1 METREFIRSL
11 PKAELHLHIEGTLEP
26 EMLVELA
33 RRNRVEIPFRSVEEV
48 RAAYEFTELQDFLD
62 IYFQGMN
69 VLREA
74 EDFEALTLAYMDRAA
89 ADGIVHVEIF
99 FDPQGHTQRGIPFAV
114 ATNGIL
120 SGLAEGGRRHGISS
134 RLILCFLRHLSEE
147 DGFATFREAE
157 PWFADGRIIGV
168 GLDSTERRNPPAKF
182 AGLFQAAHDA
192 GLKLVAHAGEE
203 GSAANVRDA
212 VDILKLDRIDHGNA
226 ALDDPALVER
236 LAAARMALTVC
247 PLSNVKLCV
256 VPDIVAHPL
265 KRMLDAGLCATVN
278 SDDPSYFGGYLGD
291 NFMAVTEALG
301 LTRADLVTLARN
313 SIEGSFLDAAQ
324 KAPHLARLDAVAT
337 SLRGA

>member
-11 PKAELHLHIEGTLEP
+11 PKAELHLHIEGSLEP

-62 IYFQGMN
+62 IYYRGMN

-74 EDFEALTLAYMDRAA
+74 EDFEALTLAYMDCAA
-89 ADGIVHVEIF
+89 ADGIVHVEVF
-99 FDPQGHTQRGIPFAV
+99 YDPQGHTARGIPFAA
-114 ATNGIL
+114 ATDGIL
-120 SGLAEGGRRHGISS
+120 AGLAEGGRKHGITS

-147 DGFATFREAE
+147 EGFKTFREAA

-168 GLDSTERRNPPAKF
+168 GLDSTERGNPPAKF
-182 AGLFQAAHDA
+182 ARLFQAARDA
-192 GLKLVAHAGEE
+192 GLKRVAHAGEE
-203 GSAANVRDA
+203 GTAANVRDA

-226 ALDDPALVER
+226 ALDDSALVER
-236 LAAARMALTVC
+236 LVAARLALTVC

-256 VPDIVAHPL
+256 VPDIAAHPL
-265 KRMLDAGLCATVN
+265 KRMLEAGLRATVN

-291 NFMAVTEALG
+291 NFMAVTEALN
-301 LTRADLVTLARN
+301 LSRADLVTLARN
-313 SIEGSFLDAAQ
+313 SIEASFLDEAEM
-324 KAPHLARLDAVAT
+324 APHLARLDAIEGM
-337 SLRGA
+337 L